1 MGKAAFNFGFS
12 FLFWLTIMILSIF
25 AVMVILNRNY
35 HADANLLSIL
45 IGILFLFFV
54 LPFCLLI
61 IFGMTI
67 AGIIM
72 TLQGIVPK
80 FPLLFKFFKYK
91 N

>member
-1 MGKAAFNFGFS
+1 MV
-12 FLFWLTIMILSIF
+12 LSIF

-45 IGILFLFFV
+45 IGMLFLGLV

-61 IFGMTI
+61 IFLMTI

-80 FPLLFKFFKYK
+80 FPFLFKFFKYK
-91 N
+91 D